1 MSNTI
6 QIKRGRAAPEKDQ
19 LAPYELGYS
28 TNKKALY
35 IRDDENDEV
44 IRVGSGEGGTGEDG
58 KSAYEIAVDNGFE
71 GTEQEWLESLKGEP
85 GEPGEPGEQ
94 GPQGLAGADGPQGPA
109 GYTPEKG
116 VDYWTPED
124 QQTIVNEFQAVSYGA
139 QSLSAAQK
147 AQARKNI
154 EDIPTFD
161 TFAEALNKI
170 TSSTTRFRTRGFYIP
185 YDGADCEYAVQ
196 TTANNTYIQYGDLAI
211 SPAYLINTNMRTIYV
226 KHYGIRP
233 GPITQLN
240 GEWLGWD
247 ANIAEANSVIF
258 DKLIPSLG
266 NGFTLE
272 FEAGHFFFTRSIGCT
287 KAINFKGSAS
297 QVCAQYAQSSPVNF
311 GTLLH
316 FPYVHKATV
325 KAEGQDTGFYAALY
339 LYTGIVQDI
348 GIMGPDHNNF
358 NIHINRD
365 ISPTI
370 TATLPLTN
378 GETTTKTL
386 ETFEA
391 IEKEISDEGK
401 EIIDTYGIYFYDG
414 NGGNVQNTRMVG
426 FMCGIYSPTQ
436 NNVIAD
442 CYIRTAK
449 IGIIIHHDNKVRG
462 IQLWNVIV
470 GIQMRATLGSATDI
484 RGDSIGKHLIECWEG
499 KCIMSNIDADY
510 CLGSIIH
517 YGCNDNNVRWMH
529 LGQATTVMG
538 RCATRYPLLRNI
550 NTQNDT
556 TIVQD
561 APYTSDIEFD
571 FAGKDYEYCSFISI
585 APGSQVF
592 GGYLDLI
599 NVKTNPYDK
608 NYPTGD
614 TAVRYVHSNAI
625 LCIGGA
631 GDGISQRNSSVNN
644 LIIKCFVPSYANA
657 DYIANQMVYSQTELG
672 LIDNNGKEI
681 SPYVGNAFNNYISD
695 FDGNTFENIVL
706 ITPQGQITST
716 RKIKIDNGTR
726 KVEFLSDIYSKID
739 ETNDSLST
747 AISKVNAFEE
757 ILTLSEITP
766 ATANINLNDEV
777 QADYGTQYGEYQIP
791 LYDTKTQTWP
801 DNAGELLPRPTAPWA
816 ENYTLIASKELI
828 PVQGGSTIGWL
839 STSWPYVL
847 QEGEENATT
856 APWSYPVHI
865 IEYDKDKKLVK
876 EAHPTLNGRWP
887 MITNFGTKI
896 ISPTVEH
903 TIYQTLNEKTRYV
916 RWYLIYPT
924 ADCANRCKDENGL
937 WNLKIAIYYKEQ
949 IETFLAQY
957 NASTIWDEKPYSFVP
972 ELYIPY
978 EGARKYVV
986 GGNNIRLSDSSGKIY
1001 MLTVSDSGILGVQQV
1016 SE

>member
-6 QIKRGRAAPEKDQ
+6 QIKRGDNAPGVEQ

-28 TNKKALY
+28 RNKKALF
-35 IRDDENDEV
+35 IRDQDEV
-44 IRVGSGEGGTGEDG
+44 
-58 KSAYEIAVDNGFE
+58 VDLSN
-71 GTEQEWLESLKGEP
+71 KG
-85 GEPGEPGEQ
+85 
-94 GPQGLAGADGPQGPA
+94 
-109 GYTPEKG
+109 
-116 VDYWTPED
+116 
-124 QQTIVNEFQAVSYGA
+124 
-139 QSLSAAQK
+139 
-147 AQARKNI
+147 I

-170 TSSTTRFRTRGFYIP
+170 TSSTTRFRTRGFYNP

-196 TTANNTYIQYGDLAI
+196 TTSDNTYIQYGDLAI
-211 SPAYLINTNMRTIYV
+211 SPAYLINTNIRTIYV

-247 ANIAEANSVIF
+247 ENIAEANSVIF

-358 NIHINRD
+358 NIHINRY

-370 TATLPLTN
+370 TATLPLTT
-378 GETTTKTL
+378 GETITKEL

-391 IEKEISDEGK
+391 IEKAIEDEGK
-401 EIIDTYGIYFYDG
+401 EIVDTYGIYFYDG
-414 NGGNVQNTRMVG
+414 NGGNVQNTRIVG

-436 NNVIAD
+436 NNVITD

-462 IQLWNVIV
+462 IQLWNVII

-517 YGCNDNNVRWMH
+517 YGCNDNVTRWMH

-538 RCATRYPLLRNI
+538 RCATRYPILRKKDQ
-550 NTQNDT
+550 QNYEPGGLWDEY
-556 TIVQD
+556 
-561 APYTSDIEFD
+561 YTADVSLD
-571 FAGKDYEYCSFISI
+571 FTGKDYEYCSFISI

-599 NVKTNPYDK
+599 NVKANPYDE

-614 TAVRYVHSNAI
+614 ASIRYVHSNAI
-625 LCIGGA
+625 LCIGGV
-631 GDGISQRNSSVNN
+631 GDGVSEKNSSVNN
-644 LIIKCFVPSYANA
+644 LIIKCFIPSYANA
-657 DYIANQMVYSQTELG
+657 DYIANQMLYSQTILKDDEG
-672 LIDNNGKEI
+672 NATI
-681 SPYVGNAFNNYISD
+681 SPYVSNAFNNYISD
-695 FDGNTFENIVL
+695 FDGDTFENIVL
-706 ITPQGQITST
+706 ITPQGQVTST
-716 RKIKIDNGTR
+716 RKINTDNGAR
-726 KVEFLSDIYSKID
+726 HVQFLSDMFTDIYSKID

-747 AISKVNAFEE
+747 AISQVNAFEE

-766 ATANINLNDEV
+766 ATANINLNDEIK
-777 QADYGTQYGEYQIP
+777 ANYGTQYGEYQIP
-791 LYDTKTQTWP
+791 LYNTNTQTWP
-801 DNAGELLPRPTAPWA
+801 DNAGELLPRPTASWA
-816 ENYTLIASKELI
+816 KNYTYIASKELI

-839 STSWPYVL
+839 GITWPYVL

-856 APWSYPVHI
+856 FPWTYPAHI
-865 IEYDKDKKLVK
+865 VEYDENKKLVK
-876 EAHPTLNGRWP
+876 EAHPTLSGRWP
-887 MITNFGTKI
+887 IISNFGSRI
-896 ISPTVEH
+896 INKALYDEDSV
-903 TIYQTLNEKTRYV
+903 YQTLNEKTRYI
-916 RWYLIYPT
+916 RWYFIYPN
-924 ADCANRCKDENGL
+924 ANCANRCKDENGL

-949 IETFLAQY
+949 AETFIAQY
-957 NASTIWDEKPYSFVP
+957 DANTIWDEKPYSFVP

-1001 MLTVSDSGILGVQQV
+1001 MLTVSDAGILGVQQV